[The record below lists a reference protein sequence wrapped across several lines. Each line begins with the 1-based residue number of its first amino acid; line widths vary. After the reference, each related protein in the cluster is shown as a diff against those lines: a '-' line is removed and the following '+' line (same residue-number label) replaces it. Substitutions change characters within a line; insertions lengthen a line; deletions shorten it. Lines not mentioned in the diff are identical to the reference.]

1 MALTAAAR
9 KNAKVVL
16 MSTTSNLLEER
27 GREYVRG
34 LSQRREDAV
43 LARLREETAKLPMG
57 IMQISVEQ
65 GRLMEMLA
73 RATGVKRAIEVGVF
87 TGYSSICVARALPAD
102 GKLIACDVSEEWTN
116 VARRYWAEAGVASK
130 IELRLAPASDTLAAM
145 ASAGEG
151 GTYDFAFIDA
161 DKGAYPDYYEKCLAL
176 LRSGGLVAIDNM
188 FMNGKVFDEE
198 PQGEGPQVVRKLAE
212 TIFAD
217 ERVEPSLIPI
227 GDGLLLARKR

>member
-1 MALTAAAR
+1 
-9 KNAKVVL
+9 

-27 GREYVRG
+27 CRDYVRA

-43 LARLREETAKLPMG
+43 LARLREQTAKLPMG

-102 GKLIACDVSEEWTN
+102 GRLIACDVSEEWTST
-116 VARRYWAEAGVASK
+116 ARLAWAEAGLTEK
-130 IELRLAPASDTLAAM
+130 IELRLAPASETLTAM
-145 ASAGEG
+145 LEAGEA

-161 DKGAYPDYYEKCLAL
+161 DKEAYPDYYEKCVAL
-176 LRSGGLVAIDNM
+176 LRPGGLVAIDNM
-188 FMNGKVFDEE
+188 FMRGKVFDAAPEE
-198 PQGEGPQVVRKLAE
+198 AGPRVVRKLAE

-217 ERVEPSLIPI
+217 ERVEPSLVPI
-227 GDGLLLARKR
+227 GDGLLLARKHWSEP